1 MLKEKLITKNE
12 LDYCKNCGCPID
24 ICCGQKLQE
33 ELEKAMLTNG
43 IFKAN
48 VEKENKKEAKPWLV
62 FAKTVTK
69 QHPAI
74 LVKNVAKQKNKRQNH
89 AEQKI

>member
-1 MLKEKLITKNE
+1 MLKEKLITKNN

-48 VEKENKKEAKPWLV
+48 VEKEN
-62 FAKTVTK
+62 
-69 QHPAI
+69 
-74 LVKNVAKQKNKRQNH
+74 QKLKADYFFMKLLSKHKINH
-89 AEQKI
+89 